1 MESTNNNKANAF
13 QHKRQPQ
20 DKKIVLQSIVI
31 QIEKSTGLTITELK
45 NKYSEENLFAF
56 GLKHVTTTKKAFCK
70 ALNIPVEAGCRYKR
84 RLEID
89 GLLVQSIDEVIC
101 PFTKHSAHL
110 ISTNPKEFERLRKS
124 KSNQTKLFE

>member
-1 MESTNNNKANAF
+1 MENQNNKANAF

-20 DKKIVLQSIVI
+20 DKQLVLQFIIKQV
-31 QIEKSTGLTITELK
+31 EKGTGFTVSELK
-45 NKYSEENLFAF
+45 NKYSEENLFTIS
-56 GLKHVTTTKKAFCK
+56 LKHVTTTKKALCT
-70 ALNIPVEAGCRYKR
+70 ALNIPIEAGCRYKR
-84 RLEID
+84 SLEKD

-110 ISTNPKEFERLRKS
+110 ISTNPKEFARLLKS

>member
-1 MESTNNNKANAF
+1 MKNQNNKANAF

-20 DKKIVLQSIVI
+20 DKKLVLQSIVK
-31 QIEKSTGLTITELK
+31 QIEKGTGLTISELK
-45 NKYSEENLFAF
+45 KKYSEETLFAVA
-56 GLKHVTTTKKAFCK
+56 LKHVTTTKKAFCT

-84 RLEID
+84 SLEKD
-89 GLLVQSIDEVIC
+89 GSLVQSIDVVIC